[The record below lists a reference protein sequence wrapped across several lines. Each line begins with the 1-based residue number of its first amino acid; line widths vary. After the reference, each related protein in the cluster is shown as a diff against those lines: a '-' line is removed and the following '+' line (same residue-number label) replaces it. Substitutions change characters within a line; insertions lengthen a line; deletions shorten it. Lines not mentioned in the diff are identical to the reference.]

1 MQCVPII
8 ISTAAI
14 LVSLYLAFHKEHRDD
29 QATESKESKELLIAF
44 ARMDV
49 KQNNILTAV
58 NEIRLDQKQQNQKI
72 VEIEKKTIE
81 IESSTKSAHRRL
93 DEVVKRIGIKEEIR
107 KERQED

>member
-72 VEIEKKTIE
+72 VEIEKKIIE

>member
-1 MQCVPII
+1 MQYVPII

-72 VEIEKKTIE
+72 VEIEKKIIE